1 MKTTK
6 SFDNRLKEVK
16 DKISYYQ
23 NNKDQFFKDCLSSDE
38 NERQY
43 LYNDWINDFF
53 MSSFCEDLKH
63 EEIFEQYKVNQYE

>member
-23 NNKDQFFKDCLSSDE
+23 NNKDQFIIDCLSSDE

-63 EEIFEQYKVNQYE
+63 EEIVEQYKINQYE